1 MLRRGLI
8 PTPLFHLSERQP
20 LEVVE
25 LHEPRFFITLR
36 SLQGLIGL
44 GVLWLRLMMRRI
56 ESKERALQIR
66 RYIEQQGG
74 VWIKI
79 GQLFAMRRDILPQV
93 YCDELQRLTDSASA
107 FPPEIARRIIEE
119 SLGSQIERF
128 FDVFDSVPL
137 AAASIGQ
144 VHRAHLR
151 RERAWVAVKVKR
163 PNIASVFER
172 DLALV
177 GWICHFCHRHGISP
191 ETRWEELYDELE
203 TMLMEELDYRIEAWF
218 GNRLRRIVRKHRV
231 YAPKVFLRYCTAD
244 ILVMEFVDGVLMSE
258 YIKMRDADPDRAA
271 LWCDRNRVRPRQVA
285 YRLFET
291 IQRQMLEEELFH
303 ADLHPGNIMLLRNS
317 CIALLDF
324 GSVGRLDG
332 SLRDL
337 WMRQSAWRAEGNY
350 IKTVDMELQFA
361 GTLPPIDVVT
371 LTRRKAQ
378 LQRNRD
384 FRDSVRTIPYEERST
399 AWGNRQLARLN
410 REYKVPS
417 QWGFMKLMRTFIV
430 METSVMHLDPQANF
444 VRFGV
449 KYQRRAQQRAEREGR
464 VLSWLDNIRV
474 VLSDLPAIMRTV
486 SENVYFNSIIL
497 RREAK
502 AMQTR
507 ALHLIRT
514 ALTFIS
520 TVVGLLTLLAL
531 AAFIYQTYNSIT
543 TGHFGSKGIV
553 AAIRSLFVSNGYLEY
568 LVWAVILLLL
578 LNAYRKLKALRR
590 LYSN

>member
-1 MLRRGLI
+1 
-8 PTPLFHLSERQP
+8 
-20 LEVVE
+20 
-25 LHEPRFFITLR
+25 
-36 SLQGLIGL
+36 
-44 GVLWLRLMMRRI
+44 
-56 ESKERALQIR
+56 
-66 RYIEQQGG
+66 
-74 VWIKI
+74 
-79 GQLFAMRRDILPQV
+79 MRRDILPQV

-107 FPPEIARRIIEE
+107 FPSEIARRIIEK
-119 SLGSQIERF
+119 SLGSQIEKV

-151 RERAWVAVKVKR
+151 RERAWVVVKVKR

-172 DLALV
+172 DLALA

-191 ETRWEELYDELE
+191 EMRWEEFYDELE
-203 TMLMEELDYRIEAWF
+203 TMLLEELDYRIEAWS

-231 YAPKVFLRYCTAD
+231 YAPKVFLRYCTID
-244 ILVMEFVDGVLMSE
+244 ILVMEFVDGVLMSD
-258 YIKMRDADPDRAA
+258 YIKMRDTDPDRAA
-271 LWCDRNRVRPRQVA
+271 LWCDRNKIRPRQVA
-285 YRLFET
+285 YSIFET

-417 QWGFMKLMRTFIV
+417 QWGFMKLIRTFFV
-430 METSVMHLDPQANF
+430 METSIMHLDPKANF
-444 VRFGV
+444 IRFGV

-464 VLSWLDNIRV
+464 VLTWLDNVRII
-474 VLSDLPAIMRTV
+474 LSDLPAIMRIV

-531 AAFIYQTYNSIT
+531 AAFIYRTYNSIT
-543 TGHFGSKGIV
+543 TGSFSSKGIV
-553 AAIRSLFVSNGYLEY
+553 TGIRSLLVSNGYLEY

-578 LNAYRKLKALRR
+578 LNAYRKLKTLRR